1 MERDPDRIGG
11 MAGLRERKKQRTR
24 QDLAR
29 TALRLFAT
37 QGFEATTVDDI
48 VEPIQVSRSTF
59 FRYFPTKEHALF
71 PDHDERLA
79 QFREQ
84 LAESLQDSPPL
95 EAVRAAALDAA
106 DAVIESFR
114 RDPEAYRT
122 RQRLISS
129 TPSLQALALQ
139 LDLDWEAVLADA
151 LERRLPGRGPARQL
165 RARLLAGSF
174 MGTVGAFH
182 RAWEGTGLR
191 HDPGRYRDEVMAVI
205 ERGLAGIL
213 QPDERPSPGRS
224 RSTGG

>member
-1 MERDPDRIGG
+1 

-79 QFREQ
+79 RFREQ

-114 RDPEAYRT
+114 RDPEAYWI

-182 RAWEGTGLR
+182 RAWEATGFR

-213 QPDERPSPGRS
+213 RPDQRPSPGRS